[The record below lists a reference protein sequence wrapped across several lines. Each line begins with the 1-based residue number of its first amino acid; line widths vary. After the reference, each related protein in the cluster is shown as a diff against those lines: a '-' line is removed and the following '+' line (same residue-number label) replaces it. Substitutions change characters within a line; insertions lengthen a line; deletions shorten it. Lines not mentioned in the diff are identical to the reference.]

1 MAEKEL
7 VANTGLSAELIAAA
21 VEYQRRISDLESRLT
36 FMEVT
41 IDALD
46 SVVTKQ
52 HDLIDAMR
60 EQLKTVLIQMG
71 GSNLTKD
78 SEPPPHY

>member
-1 MAEKEL
+1 MADKEL
-7 VANTGLSAELIAAA
+7 VANTGLSAESIAAA
-21 VEYQRRISDLESRLT
+21 GEYQRRISDLESRLT

-41 IDALD
+41 IEALD

-71 GSNLTKD
+71 GSNLSKD
-78 SEPPPHY
+78 NEPPPHY